1 VNVIVGFVAGVLAVR
16 LLVSTTLDLLRTPA
30 LERAN
35 YRGRLVPTAAG
46 LLAVLAV
53 LVIEGGRTF
62 FGALGVGH
70 AATTTARLDVLFACV
85 GFGLLG
91 FVDDIAGDD
100 SPSGFRGHLGAL
112 ARRDVS
118 TGVVKIVG
126 GALLAVVLVTIDRGH
141 VPGARLIGDAA
152 IVALAANLMN
162 LFDRAPGRALKLGL
176 LAWLPIALAAGAD
189 AVGVALAP
197 VAGAFAGLLGDD
209 LRERCMLGD
218 TGAYA
223 FGAVLGLG
231 VVLEF
236 GTVTRTV
243 VLIVLSVI
251 TLVSEWVSFG
261 GLIDRVGVF
270 RRFDRLGR
278 RA

>member
-1 VNVIVGFVAGVLAVR
+1 LSAVLGLVVGVLAVR
-16 LLVSTTLDLLRTPA
+16 LLVATGLGLLRTPA
-30 LERAN
+30 LVRRN
-35 YRGRLVPTAAG
+35 HRGRLVSTAAG
-46 LLAVLAV
+46 ALAVLAV
-53 LVIEGGRTF
+53 LLVEGGRSL

-70 AATTTARLDVLFACV
+70 DATTTARLAVLFACL

-91 FVDDIAGDD
+91 FIDDVAGDGTVG
-100 SPSGFRGHLGAL
+100 GFRGHLGTL
-112 ARRDVS
+112 ARGQVT
-118 TGVVKIVG
+118 TGVVKVVG
-126 GALLAVVLVTIDRGH
+126 GALLAVALVTIDRGGAS
-141 VPGARLIGDAA
+141 GARLVADAA
-152 IVALAANLMN
+152 IVALAANLLN

-176 LAWLPIALAAGAD
+176 LAWLPIALFARGD

-197 VAGAFAGLLGDD
+197 AVGAFGGLLGDD
-209 LRERCMLGD
+209 LRETCMLGD

-236 GTVTRTV
+236 GTSTRTV
-243 VLIVLSVI
+243 VLVVLAAI
-251 TLVSEWVSFG
+251 TLASEWVSFG
-261 GLIDRVGVF
+261 ALIDRVGVL